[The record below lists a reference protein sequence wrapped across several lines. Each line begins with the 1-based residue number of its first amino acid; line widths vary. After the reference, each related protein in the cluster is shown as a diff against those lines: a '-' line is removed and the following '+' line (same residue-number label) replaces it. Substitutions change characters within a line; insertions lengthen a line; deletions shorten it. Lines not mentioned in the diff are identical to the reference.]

1 MVGINLF
8 GFRKFELLRGEGE
21 GGGGGEGPGQG
32 MSPGQAQAMGGGYQ
46 GGDSVGDP
54 SGADPGFAPD
64 AQFSDEDVGLGAVS
78 ANTQNF
84 DVSPAQQMAEL
95 GAISD
100 SSIGAGADV
109 SGNSYFDAIETDPD
123 KLADQVAFE
132 SVSSNVPDVI
142 GPNSPLSNEDAAI
155 AVEVQNELSDP
166 FSNNIDFNT
175 ASSIADD
182 TEVGTISLDDAFVEQ
197 YNDPNLSSTLDS
209 GVSIPDVSALY
220 GGVVTP
226 EMMSTP
232 SQVAEDALASEALS
246 LDQGI
251 TGMLG
256 GDSVSPVD
264 FTATDAVTTDL
275 GINPAAL
282 AAATGIVGAGISDPA
297 ETGVQDPSGIT
308 VDTGLTGDLEALSTS
323 PVGIVDPGL
332 TAVADQDAGMG
343 AAIAANDGF
352 NATVGNPVTGASAN
366 VADLGFDAVGTGTD
380 FNAAALDAMLG
391 DDAVSTV
398 DSLSVA
404 QDPSEVTDT
413 TFNPTAFEEM
423 TGLDITGA
431 NANIANN
438 ANQTGLPELS
448 AMTAPF
454 VSSSG
459 YPSIDN
465 FAAINQGIIDDNANT
480 SGVTADTLYGT
491 SLVTGLPTTAM
502 SPIEAQAMTGGSTTT
517 TNNTGMN
524 LAQQTDNVEATNQ
537 AEAMDV
543 LGAQI
548 GAGNLTGNE
557 DIDQVN
563 IELAKQGVQI
573 DTSGLPGLLG
583 TGVNA
588 INQNYQLNQNQD
600 ILSQLAQGSNFQ
612 DDGILGTG
620 IGAVTGVNT
629 YTPAYNAQG
638 QIVGSVA
645 TDAAGNAVG
654 GGAGITTNVVG
665 GLGAMDDVYSDA
677 AGTNLYGDVNEAVG
691 DFKDMVASSQS
702 SDEGPPQDVTSV
714 DSNGC
719 VIGAEFFDGQKC
731 SPIGSTVTGDATGG
745 GTGGAFTPYNYQP
758 GQGTMLRPDFSDAFT
773 SNVQFNTLNPNA
785 SNMNFLKP
793 AVNPYGNFAGGG
805 IVPMMRN
812 NSVR

>member
-21 GGGGGEGPGQG
+21 GGGGGEGPGD
-32 MSPGQAQAMGGGYQ
+32 GGGD
-46 GGDSVGDP
+46 GL
-54 SGADPGFAPD
+54 D
-64 AQFSDEDVGLGAVS
+64 AFG
-78 ANTQNF
+78 
-84 DVSPAQQMAEL
+84 
-95 GAISD
+95 
-100 SSIGAGADV
+100 GAGADV
-109 SGNSYFDAIETDPD
+109 SSSSSAGASASADSGGVGPGAADASFGGLQGTDAATGGGGGFNFEAAEADSGGFNAVDVGLGFADMASAGDLSGTDELGGLGEVDVENQANFDSGMGLSPGEVNAQVGTGYGG
-123 KLADQVAFE
+123 LLGGLSQDQVDTF
-132 SVSSNVPDVI
+132 
-142 GPNSPLSNEDAAI
+142 SPGFGDSFGAA
-155 AVEVQNELSDP
+155 
-166 FSNNIDFNT
+166 
-175 ASSIADD
+175 
-182 TEVGTISLDDAFVEQ
+182 
-197 YNDPNLSSTLDS
+197 
-209 GVSIPDVSALY
+209 
-220 GGVVTP
+220 
-226 EMMSTP
+226 
-232 SQVAEDALASEALS
+232 QVAEDALASEALA

-264 FTATDAVTTDL
+264 FTATDAATTGLD
-275 GINPAAL
+275 INPAAL

-297 ETGVQDPSGIT
+297 EIGIQDPSGIT
-308 VDTGLTGDLEALSTS
+308 NIS
-323 PVGIVDPGL
+323 PVEITVDPTNTSGGTTTSIVGTSMFDNMRDL
-332 TAVADQDAGMG
+332 MAQEEATNNPAVADLDAGMG

-352 NATVGNPVTGASAN
+352 NVTVGNPVTGASAN
-366 VADLGFDAVGTGTD
+366 VADLGFDAVGTGTGVNTVETPSFVSGMD
-380 FNAAALDAMLG
+380 AVDATISPISETDAFLGNLTMGTGVTDIDTVNDDPVAFAENYVSPLADEFGVIDYSSVPDTEAKNKDPNAA
-391 DDAVSTV
+391 
-398 DSLSVA
+398 
-404 QDPSEVTDT
+404 
-413 TFNPTAFEEM
+413 
-423 TGLDITGA
+423 
-431 NANIANN
+431 
-438 ANQTGLPELS
+438 
-448 AMTAPF
+448 
-454 VSSSG
+454 
-459 YPSIDN
+459 
-465 FAAINQGIIDDNANT
+465 
-480 SGVTADTLYGT
+480 VTADTLYGT
-491 SLVTGLPTTAM
+491 SKVTGEQVTAM
-502 SPIEAQAMTGGSTTT
+502 DPGKAAAMTGGVPGTM
-517 TNNTGMN
+517 TGMN
-524 LAQQTDNVEATNQ
+524 LAQDQNSLEAGKQ
-537 AEAMDV
+537 AAAMDV

-563 IELAKQGVQI
+563 IELAKKGVQI

-588 INQNYQLNQNQD
+588 INKNYQLNQNQD
-600 ILSQLAQGSNFQ
+600 ILTQLAQGTGN
-612 DDGILGTG
+612 DDATNTGILGTG

-677 AGTNLYGDVNEAVG
+677 AGTELYTGVNEAVG
-691 DFKDMVASSQS
+691 DFQDMVAASKS

-731 SPIGSTVTGDATGG
+731 SPIGSTTGDATGG
-745 GTGGAFTPYNYQP
+745 GTGGAYTPYSYQP

-812 NSVR
+812 NRYR